1 MKKKAVETDDEPT
14 APFWM
19 ATYGDMVTL
28 LLCFFILMLSYANMD
43 ERKWA
48 QASKSLQGALGV
60 LEDYKV
66 ELQMMQ
72 EAPGGDDDMLIR
84 SEIYEKLEEFERQ
97 IVGEINDGD
106 ITVENIKN
114 GLLIQM
120 GNKLLFNSGEAIL
133 KIEAYPILK
142 LIGETTED
150 HAAEIVVA
158 GHTDNVPINSVKY
171 PSNWELSGARAIS
184 VVNYLI
190 ENTDIEPA
198 VVAATAYGEHRP
210 LEPND
215 TVEHRKANRRV
226 EFAVTWAQAELE
238 YLD

>member
-1 MKKKAVETDDEPT
+1 MKKKVDIPDDEPS

-28 LLCFFILMLSYANMD
+28 LLCFFILMISYANMD

-60 LEDYKV
+60 LEEYKV

-72 EAPGGDDDMLIR
+72 ETPGGDDDMLIR
-84 SEIYEKLEEFERQ
+84 SEIYEKLQEFERQ
-97 IVGEINDGD
+97 IIDQINEGD
-106 ITVENIKN
+106 ITVESIKN

-120 GNKLLFNSGEAIL
+120 GNKLLFNSGEAVL
-133 KIEAYPILK
+133 KPEALPILK
-142 LIGETTED
+142 LIAETTEEY
-150 HAAEIVVA
+150 ATEIVVA

-190 ENTDIEPA
+190 ENTNIQPA
-198 VVAATAYGEHRP
+198 VLAATAYGEHRP

-215 TVEHRKANRRV
+215 TPEHRKANRRV
-226 EFAVTWAQAELE
+226 EFAVTWAQPELD
-238 YLD
+238 YLN